1 MKNKVQ
7 FIIFLLFGYTSLVYL
22 FPITSTDA
30 MKHERGLTIN
40 ASSTTSRTETEKIC
54 NDGKDNEKDAE
65 INLNEQDC
73 ASAPTSPTG
82 GTCGLKI
89 LSGVP
94 IDYGPLNP
102 GQKSLEEKVKISN
115 QGTAKAKIMISAGDW
130 IGDASL
136 MSGPEIT
143 HVALTKNIPWDNKL
157 TLKSNAFE
165 LGELA
170 ARQSAQIL
178 FQLKVPRAFSD
189 SGSFH
194 QDVTIDLIC

>member
-1 MKNKVQ
+1 L
-7 FIIFLLFGYTSLVYL
+7 IFLLFGFTSLVYL
-22 FPITSTDA
+22 FPIISTDA
-30 MKHERGLTIN
+30 TKHERGLTIN

-54 NDGKDNEKDAE
+54 NDGK
-65 INLNEQDC
+65 IGLNEQDC